1 MYTSSTGHYPVVIPN
16 MTKTKHFNISK
27 FWEWKNESQIWRL
40 CAYFFQ
46 RRKRLKETE
55 STFIIKQEVGKR
67 IGCVANWVSISLW
80 YSWKGKQETHPC
92 EQRKSKWR
100 IWVWVSTSLDPS
112 QHKGKVTLPGK
123 VWGLLTRT
131 SPLTGIWLNSYKQWG
146 SLCPHRSVSDE
157 GGHPSTIHPLWQLL
171 SANSAP
177 KWDLHHADIAQG
189 VGECLPYWQR
199 ILSPLVS

>member
-1 MYTSSTGHYPVVIPN
+1 MEKWIPDLEVVCLLFSKKEKTERNWVYLHY
-16 MTKTKHFNISK
+16 KAGS
-27 FWEWKNESQIWRL
+27 WEENWL
-40 CAYFFQ
+40 CH
-46 RRKRLKETE
+46 
-55 STFIIKQEVGKR
+55 
-67 IGCVANWVSISLW
+67 WVSISLW

-112 QHKGKVTLPGK
+112 QHKGMVTLPGK

-146 SLCPHRSVSDE
+146 SLCPRRSVSDE